1 MTVNNPL
8 SSTRSN
14 MFFRN
19 YVKQNSVVHYSG
31 TASFG
36 CGTLLVS
43 GGNGQIPPGSCTPTA
58 AFNASNTNQS
68 GTLVSGAATFGVQ
81 IINGTTGQIEGESTF
96 PVTLNAHPTINA
108 LTLSGAAFLGVSPVS
123 QAVVPAADTM
133 VLQYTGSVF
142 ITSVT
147 VRDTIIQ
154 NGVSHFVGSQSLNC
168 GTGAG
173 VLPTTSSLPG
183 GVCKFT
189 SALTASDPALVTG
202 QATLKKVVLDPVNGV
217 LVTQT
222 VPITIGALPTTGDP
236 ILNSTAL
243 VIDGAPVGYT
253 APLNN
258 PGPIL
263 SNAMTLNA
271 VLTQSGG
278 VSRIVDSRPVTCGAN
293 GTGGMLS
300 GDCSIVGALTVTS
313 AGGTGTLVA
322 GAPTSIEFQLID
334 NASGAVLAHS
344 FASVSLR

>member
-1 MTVNNPL
+1 
-8 SSTRSN
+8 
-14 MFFRN
+14 
-19 YVKQNSVVHYSG
+19 
-31 TASFG
+31 
-36 CGTLLVS
+36 
-43 GGNGQIPPGSCTPTA
+43 
-58 AFNASNTNQS
+58 
-68 GTLVSGAATFGVQ
+68 
-81 IINGTTGQIEGESTF
+81 
-96 PVTLNAHPTINA
+96 
-108 LTLSGAAFLGVSPVS
+108 
-123 QAVVPAADTM
+123 M

-168 GTGAG
+168 GTSPG

-189 SALTASDPALVTG
+189 SSLTASDTTLRAG
-202 QATLKKVVLDPVNGV
+202 QASLKKVVLDPVNGV

-243 VIDGAPVGYT
+243 TIDGASVGYT

-258 PGPIL
+258 PGPTL
-263 SNAMTLNA
+263 PNAMTLQA
-271 VLTQSGG
+271 VLTQGAG
-278 VSRIVDSRPVTCGAN
+278 VMRIVDSRPVTCGAN

-300 GDCSIVGALTVTS
+300 GDCSITGSLTVTS

-322 GAPTSIEFQLID
+322 GAPTSIDFQLID
-334 NASGAVLAHS
+334 NASGVVLAHS
-344 FASVSLR
+344 VTSVTLR